1 LASLLLANNVYAV
14 PTFINGFTIAG
25 NTDDQ
30 FGTSVNDGR
39 VGFFSDLYYDPN
51 RNEWWG
57 VSDRGPGGGTLNYDT
72 RVQQFSLNVNPNTG
86 TISSFQI
93 VQTIKFTNNGTP
105 LNGIAPNP
113 TNVLGNA
120 FDPEGFVILP
130 RRFLV
135 SDEYGPSLRE
145 FNRAGQLVK
154 TYETPAN
161 LIPRNAANVPNFASD
176 TGNVAGR
183 TTNRGFE
190 GLAIS
195 PDGKFAYAILQSAM
209 LDEGAGNGTVNRI
222 VKFDTVTGKAV
233 AQYAYQLDTQPRAAA
248 PPPWWRSTTT
258 SSWCWSATTEASAS
272 ARP

>member
-1 LASLLLANNVYAV
+1 
-14 PTFINGFTIAG
+14 
-25 NTDDQ
+25 
-30 FGTSVNDGR
+30 
-39 VGFFSDLYYDPN
+39 
-51 RNEWWG
+51 
-57 VSDRGPGGGTLNYDT
+57 
-72 RVQQFSLNVNPNTG
+72 
-86 TISSFQI
+86 
-93 VQTIKFTNNGTP
+93 
-105 LNGIAPNP
+105 
-113 TNVLGNA
+113 
-120 FDPEGFVILP
+120 
-130 RRFLV
+130 
-135 SDEYGPSLRE
+135 
-145 FNRAGQLVK
+145 
-154 TYETPAN
+154 
-161 LIPRNAANVPNFASD
+161 VPNFASD